1 MPTYEKPEEGNMSIK
16 FDESSKT
23 YTVAFS
29 KRHPIT
35 KMPLQLKRIGI
46 KTRVEAKRV
55 YDELVV
61 KVSDKIKR
69 RIVPTWEAH
78 LNNYLEN
85 LKTSDLTNTT
95 VYNREKMLKHH
106 TLESWKNKLVDEI
119 TTVEIHSLLHKNLEK
134 NAESHKKFFLTC
146 IRSVFQFACE
156 QGFVNRNPTPL
167 LKFKVNDKIKAV
179 LNEDQ
184 IRTLLR
190 KAQELDWEWYPHYTT
205 ALFTGM
211 RNGELYALTWDK
223 INFEQRQIKVDC
235 SWNNKNGF
243 KSTKSGDDRIVE
255 IPKPLLPLLQE
266 LKLKSAGNTFVLP
279 RLIKWDKGEQARDL
293 RMFMRSIGMPEIRFH
308 DLRASWATMLL
319 SKGVA
324 PSQVMAMGGW
334 KDMGTMMIYMRKAG
348 INIKDSTKVLDNIQT
363 HGVESGKVVE
373 FRDT

>member
-1 MPTYEKPEEGNMSIK
+1 MSIK
-16 FDESSKT
+16 FNELLKT
-23 YTVAFS
+23 YSVAFS

-35 KMPLQLKRIGI
+35 GVPIQLKRKGI

-69 RIVPTWEAH
+69 RIIPTWETH
-78 LNNYLEN
+78 LNAYFDN
-85 LKTSDLTNTT
+85 LKVSDLTNTT

-106 TLESWKNKLVDEI
+106 TLELWKNKLVDEI
-119 TTVEIHSLLHKNLEK
+119 TTADIHSVLNNSLGK
-134 NAESHKKFFLTC
+134 NAESHKKFFMNAM
-146 IRSVFQFACE
+146 RGVFQYAYE
-156 QGFVNRNPTPL
+156 NALINRNPTPVI
-167 LKFKVNDKIKAV
+167 KFKVADKIKAV

-184 IRTLLR
+184 IRNLLR
-190 KAQELDWEWYPHYTT
+190 KAQELDWGWYPHYAM

-223 INFEQRQIKVDC
+223 VNLEQRQIIVDT

-255 IPKPLLPLLQE
+255 IPKPLLPTLNE

-279 RLIKWDKGEQARDL
+279 RLTKWDKGEQAREL
-293 RMFMRSIGMPEIRFH
+293 RMFLKSIGMQEIRFH
-308 DLRASWATMLL
+308 DLRATWATMLL
-319 SKGVA
+319 AKGVA

-334 KDMGTMMIYMRKAG
+334 KDMDTMMIYMRKAG
-348 INIKDSTKVLDNIQT
+348 INIKDSTKVLDGLET
-363 HGVESGKVVE
+363 HGVFSGKVINYKVN
-373 FRDT
+373 TTSGSL